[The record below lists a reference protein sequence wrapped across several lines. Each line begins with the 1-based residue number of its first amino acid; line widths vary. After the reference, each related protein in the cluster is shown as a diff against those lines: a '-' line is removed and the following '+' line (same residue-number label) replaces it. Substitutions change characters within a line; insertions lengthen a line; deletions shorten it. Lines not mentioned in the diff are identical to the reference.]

1 MACAAATRGSRPCRR
16 KYKPCAMFTR
26 REVAPPRM
34 TAWTPVELLL
44 TGAARAL
51 WPVVQGMNRT
61 LPDRSFHP
69 RWAPQP
75 LLKSQERSRPPLGW
89 PRRTDSLCPACVRE
103 ARARI
108 LGGRTGDRHAG
119 SRDTSARFPR
129 PSSSATGDIVIEK
142 TCPQHGTFTD
152 TLAIDPAFLPAHRI
166 PLPRAR
172 LHGGR
177 RQPAQSRHVVD
188 SIRPRR
194 GPHDRSDE
202 SLQHD
207 VRPVLHG
214 REPGRLRP
222 RAARS
227 TRSSSC
233 STTRSGSSRGGRCR
247 CSSRAASR
255 RSRRSSSTR
264 SATRARSAT
273 SACRRRPTASAS
285 RRSRSSH
292 DRRATPACASPTCS
306 STASARRP
314 TRIARSAICST
325 SSCARSRTCTS
336 ADIDVCL
343 VVTIVN
349 TVNND
354 QVGPIV
360 KFAMENCDKIS
371 FVSFQPVS
379 FTGRDEDISDE
390 EPARPALHA
399 LAPRA
404 GPEGADRRHRAAA
417 RLVSAVGVER
427 RSRTSPI

>member
-1 MACAAATRGSRPCRR
+1 
-16 KYKPCAMFTR
+16 
-26 REVAPPRM
+26 M

-51 WPVVQGMNRT
+51 WPVVQGINRT

-108 LGGRTGDRHAG
+108 LAG
-119 SRDTSARFPR
+119 EQAIDTLIHENVGEIPATIVERD
-129 PSSSATGDIVIEK
+129 GHIVIEK
-142 TCPQHGTFTD
+142 TCPKHGTFTRHARD
-152 TLAIDPAFLPAHRI
+152 RPRVPPANRV

-177 RQPAQSRHVVD
+177 RQSAQSRDVVD
-188 SIRPRR
+188 QIRPRR
-194 GPHDRSDE
+194 RADDRSDQP
-202 SLQHD
+202 LQHD

-214 REPGRLRP
+214 REPGRVRP
-222 RAARS
+222 RARRS

-233 STTRSGSSRGGRCR
+233 STTRSAIKPRRQMSVQFSGGEPTISPIFLDAVRYAR
-247 CSSRAASR
+247 EVGYFSVQAATNGIRFAQEPDFAR
-255 RSRRSSSTR
+255 RL
-264 SATRARSAT
+264 AT
-273 SACRRRPTASAS
+273 PASAS
-285 RRSRSSH
+285 
-292 DRRATPACASPTCS
+292 PICS

-314 TRIARSAICST
+314 TRIERSAICST
-325 SSCARSRTCTS
+325 SSFARSRTCTGP
-336 ADIDVCL
+336 DIDVCL

-360 KFAMENCDKIS
+360 KFALRELRQDQLR
-371 FVSFQPVS
+371 VVPAGVVHRARR
-379 FTGRDEDISDE
+379 GHLRRG
-390 EPARPALHA
+390 PARPALHA
-399 LAPRA
+399 LAPCE
-404 GPEGADRRHRAAA
+404 GPAPADGRHRAAA
-417 RLVSAVGVER
+417 RLVSAVGVQR
-427 RSRTSPI
+427 VLGRHRPDAGVRVPTGDR